1 MGIIILFSLFFS
13 PMLIFSKLGRDDG
26 ERNLQT
32 PLKAYMR
39 QGKAGSSAQAL
50 IWNDGENSW
59 DLAYNV
65 ELSLILLFVFVCLL
79 LY

>member
-1 MGIIILFSLFFS
+1 
-13 PMLIFSKLGRDDG
+13 
-26 ERNLQT
+26 
-32 PLKAYMR
+32 MR

-50 IWNDGENSW
+50 IWDVWDDGENSW

-65 ELSLILLFVFVCLL
+65 ELSLILLFVFVYLL